1 MEKLSPAMEDY
12 LKTIY
17 GIGEFAS
24 RNPIR
29 ISDIAAR
36 MGKSKASA
44 CYATKTLQGKGL
56 LTKSKYATVHLTD
69 AGARQAEFILKR
81 NSVVSRF
88 LKEVLK
94 VADRTAETDACGIE
108 HVISFEC
115 YQSISHY
122 LDTGAEN

>member
-12 LKTIY
+12 LKAIY
-17 GIGEFAS
+17 SISEFDS
-24 RNPIR
+24 GNPIR

-44 CYATKTLQGKGL
+44 CYATKTLSGRGL
-56 LTKSKYATVHLTD
+56 LTKSKYAAIRLTD

-81 NSVVSRF
+81 NGVVRRF

-94 VADRTAETDACGIE
+94 VGERTAEADACGIE

-115 YQSISHY
+115 
-122 LDTGAEN
+122 